1 MKGPNQQPAIDNR
14 QSFISAWLFDVYPS
28 EQGVTLWFID
38 TNGNRLHSF
47 RHFKPYFFLHVHA
60 SDAKR
65 AVALGARCPI
75 PVSCIP
81 TTRTEIY
88 SGDSIDVLQVF
99 VNDPV
104 RFREVVWYYEKFFPH
119 YAFFNSDVSVEQQ
132 FLYETQ
138 LFPLALGDYEISSSG
153 ELLSWHLNDNREAPE
168 YALPPF
174 SIMQIRNSNDFVP
187 PKYQKF
193 LQLEISY
200 DNRTYALEQDSPTEL
215 LEALNWHLYRCDPD
229 ILVTDYGD
237 AVLLPK
243 LFSLSRQFHIPLLL
257 NRDAN
262 AKFGTTRESSFF
274 QYGKIVHKD
283 GAFTLAGRWHV
294 DAHNSFTL
302 AEADL
307 DGLFEMAR
315 LTQMCG
321 QRQGR
326 ASIGT
331 SMSSMQLSWAYRNNV
346 LIPSKKRE
354 PEEFKSAATLL
365 LADRGGLIFNPPLG
379 YHEDVAELDFVSMYP
394 SIMVNNNV
402 SPETINCRCCQPAR
416 SASLGQAGKAEK
428 NNEVPEL
435 GYTIC
440 TKRKGVV
447 PETLRAV
454 VANRAHYQRKKKEFK
469 GKDETLFRRYDC
481 RQSALKWML
490 VSCFG
495 YLGYKNA
502 RFGRIEAHES
512 VNAFSRDI
520 ILTAKEIAESRG
532 YRLLHGIIDCVWLK
546 KPGATQSDYEELARE
561 ISARVGIDIS
571 LVGIYNWILF
581 PASKTD
587 PTITTANHYVGWYKH
602 GDLKMR
608 GIEARRHDT
617 PKFIKNMQK
626 AMLDKMSTAKNVEEL
641 SALVPEVLEVAR
653 GFVSLLQSGR
663 ANPMELILKRHITHE
678 ADEYVN
684 NSISAVVSKMVEEMG
699 VHLSAGESIEFIIID
714 QSGKKK
720 PEKAKPIALYAFEDG
735 YDIEQYTELALRAVE
750 TLFFP
755 FGYDINRLKAY
766 FNVNQPKRKRLSGHP
781 KNQELPLFRIEI

>member
-1 MKGPNQQPAIDNR
+1 MSEMSYNWHS
-14 QSFISAWLFDVYPS
+14 SFSGWLFDVYPS
-28 EQGVTLWFID
+28 ERGVTLWFIGKD
-38 TNGNRLHSF
+38 GIRLSSF
-47 RHFKPYFFLHVHA
+47 RKFTPSFFLHLND
-60 SDAKR
+60 SDVKR
-65 AVALGARCPI
+65 AAVLANRCPV
-75 PVSCIP
+75 PVSLAA

-99 VNDPV
+99 VKDPM
-104 RFREVVWYYEKFFPH
+104 RFREVVWYFEKFFPH
-119 YAFFNSDVSVEQQ
+119 FAFFNSDVSVEQQ

-138 LFPLALGDYEISSSG
+138 LFPLALGEYEVNKEG
-153 ELLSWHLNDNREAPE
+153 ELLSWHLDDNREAVDYE
-168 YALPPF
+168 LPPF
-174 SIMQIRNSNDFVP
+174 SIMQLRNSNDFVP

-200 DNRTYALEQDSPTEL
+200 DNRTYALEQDSPREL
-215 LEALNWHLYRCDPD
+215 LEAFNWHLHHCDPD
-229 ILVTDYGD
+229 LLVTDYGD

-243 LFSLSRQFHIPLLL
+243 IMQLSRQFNIPLLL
-257 NRDAN
+257 NRDTEAQHR
-262 AKFGTTRESSFF
+262 TTKESSFF

-294 DAHNSFTL
+294 DTHNSFTVT
-302 AEADL
+302 EADL
-307 DGLFEMAR
+307 DGLFEMTR

-402 SPETINCRCCQPAR
+402 SPETINCRCC
-416 SASLGQAGKAEK
+416 K
-428 NNEVPEL
+428 NEAVPEL
-435 GYTIC
+435 RYTIC
-440 TKRKGVV
+440 EKRKGVV
-447 PETLRAV
+447 SETLRGV
-454 VANRAHYQRKKKEFK
+454 VAKRAHYKRKKKEFK
-469 GKDETLFRRYDC
+469 GKDEARFKRYDC

-532 YRLLHGIIDCVWLK
+532 YTLLHAIVDCVWLK
-546 KPGATQSDYEELARE
+546 KPGATQNDYEELARE
-561 ISARVGIDIS
+561 ISTRVGIDIS
-571 LVGIYNWILF
+571 LEGMYNWILF

-587 PTITTANHYVGWYKH
+587 PQITTANHYVGWYRH
-602 GDLKMR
+602 GEIKMR
-608 GIEARRHDT
+608 GIEARRRDT

-626 AMLDKMSTAKNVEEL
+626 AMLDKMSAAKNVEEV
-641 SALVPEVLEVAR
+641 SALVPEVLEIAR
-653 GFVSLLQSGR
+653 GFMVLLQSGR
-663 ANPMELILKRHITHE
+663 ANPMELVLKRHITRE
-678 ADEYVN
+678 ADEYLN
-684 NSISAVVSKMVEEMG
+684 NSIGAVVSKMVEAMG
-699 VHLSAGESIEFIIID
+699 VHLSAGESMEFIILD
-714 QSGKKK
+714 QTGKKK

-750 TLFFP
+750 TLLLP
-755 FGYDINRLKAY
+755 FGYDVQRLKAH
-766 FNVNQPKRKRLSGHP
+766 FGIGLPKQKRLQVP
-781 KNQELPLFRIEI
+781 KTIQELPLFQIQI

>member
-1 MKGPNQQPAIDNR
+1 MKKTNLSSEI
-14 QSFISAWLFDVYPS
+14 SHLSSLISAWLFDVYPS
-28 EQGVTLWFID
+28 ERGVTLWFID
-38 TNGNRLHSF
+38 KNGARLRYF
-47 RHFKPYFFLHVHA
+47 RKFTPSFFLHLND

-65 AVALGARCPI
+65 AEVLAGRCPV
-75 PVSCIP
+75 PVSLAT

-99 VNDPV
+99 VKDPM
-104 RFREVVWYYEKFFPH
+104 RFREVVWYFEKFFPH
-119 YAFFNSDVSVEQQ
+119 FAFFNSDVPVEQQ

-138 LFPLALGDYEISSSG
+138 LFPLALGEYEISSEG
-153 ELLSWHLNDNREAPE
+153 ELLSWNLDDDREASE
-168 YALPPF
+168 YELPPF
-174 SIMQIRNSNDFVP
+174 SIMQLRNSNDFVP

-200 DNRTYALEQDSPTEL
+200 DNRTYALEQDSPREL
-215 LEALNWHLYRCDPD
+215 LEAFNWHLHHCDPD
-229 ILVTDYGD
+229 LLVTNYGD
-237 AVLLPK
+237 AFLLPK
-243 LFSLSRQFHIPLLL
+243 ILQLSKQFNIPLLL
-257 NRDAN
+257 NRDTDAPHR
-262 AKFGTTRESSFF
+262 TTKESSFF

-294 DAHNSFTL
+294 DRKNSFTVS
-302 AEADL
+302 EANL
-307 DGLFEMAR
+307 DGLFEMTR
-315 LTQMCG
+315 LTQICG

-394 SIMVNNNV
+394 SIMVNNNI
-402 SPETINCRCCQPAR
+402 SPETINCRCCR
-416 SASLGQAGKAEK
+416 
-428 NNEVPEL
+428 NEAVPEL

-440 TKRKGVV
+440 EKRKGVV
-447 PETLRAV
+447 PETLRGV
-454 VANRAHYQRKKKEFK
+454 VAKRAHYKRKKKEFK
-469 GKDETLFRRYDC
+469 GKNEALFKRYDC

-532 YRLLHGIIDCVWLK
+532 YKLLHAIVDCVWLK
-546 KPGATQSDYEELARE
+546 KPGATQNDYEELARE
-561 ISARVGIDIS
+561 ISTRVGIEIS
-571 LVGIYNWILF
+571 LEGMYNWILF

-587 PTITTANHYVGWYKH
+587 PQITTANHYVGWYRH
-602 GDLKMR
+602 GDIKMR
-608 GIEARRHDT
+608 GIEARRRDT

-626 AMLDKMSTAKNVEEL
+626 AMLDKMSAAKNVEEI
-641 SALVPEVLEVAR
+641 SALVPEVLEIAR
-653 GFVSLLQSGR
+653 NFIAILQSGR
-663 ANPMELILKRHITHE
+663 ANPMELVLKRHITRE
-678 ADEYVN
+678 ADEYLN

-699 VHLSAGESIEFIIID
+699 VHLSAGESIEFIILD

-720 PEKAKPIALYAFEDG
+720 SEKAKPIALYAFEDG

-750 TLFFP
+750 TLLLP
-755 FGYDINRLKAY
+755 FGYDIQRLNAH
-766 FNVNQPKRKRLSGHP
+766 FRIDMPKQKRLQVPQKS
-781 KNQELPLFRIEI
+781 QELPLFQIQI

>member
-1 MKGPNQQPAIDNR
+1 MQSVVCHRQPSVNG
-14 QSFISAWLFDVYPS
+14 WLFDVYPS
-28 EQGVTLWFID
+28 KHGVTIWFID
-38 TNGNRLHSF
+38 NNGNRLHYS
-47 RHFKPYFFLHVHA
+47 RLFKPYFFLHLHA
-60 SDAKR
+60 SDTRR
-65 AVALGARCPI
+65 AVALGARCPV
-75 PVSCIP
+75 PLSFTP

-88 SGDSIDVLQVF
+88 SGDTIDVLQVF
-99 VNDPV
+99 VHDPM
-104 RFREVVWYYEKFFPH
+104 RFKEAVWYYETFFPH

-138 LFPLALGDYEISSSG
+138 LFPLALGEYEISTNG
-153 ELLSWHLNDNREAPE
+153 ELCAWHLDDSREAAD
-168 YALPPF
+168 YTLPPF

-200 DNRTYALEQDSPTEL
+200 DHRTYALEQDSPKEL
-215 LEALNWHLYRCDPD
+215 LESLNWHLYRCDPD

-243 LFSLSRQFHIPLLL
+243 LLSVSRQLHIPLLL
-257 NRDAN
+257 NRDA
-262 AKFGTTRESSFF
+262 AAEIGTTKESSFF

-283 GAFTLAGRWHV
+283 GACILAGRWHV
-294 DAHNSFTL
+294 DAHNSFTVE
-302 AEADL
+302 EADL

-379 YHEDVAELDFVSMYP
+379 YHEDVAELDFASMYP
-394 SIMVNNNV
+394 SIMVNHNV
-402 SPETINCRCCQPAR
+402 SPETINCRCCSHGGPAALR
-416 SASLGQAGKAEK
+416 YSGGTDIEHT
-428 NNEVPEL
+428 VPEL

-440 TKRKGVV
+440 QKRTGVV

-454 VANRAHYQRKKKEFK
+454 IKNRAYYKRKKKECR
-469 GKDETLFRRYDC
+469 GKDDALYRRFDC

-520 ILTAKEIAESRG
+520 ILTAKEIAESCG
-532 YRLLHGIIDCVWLK
+532 YQLLHGIVDCIWLK
-546 KPGATQSDYEELARE
+546 KPGATQSDYEALARE

-571 LVGIYNWILF
+571 LEGIYNWILF

-587 PTITTANHYVGWYKH
+587 AQITTANHYVGWYKH

-608 GIEARRHDT
+608 GIEARRHDM
-617 PKFIKNMQK
+617 PQFVKNMQR
-626 AMLDKMSTAKNVEEL
+626 AMLEKMSTATTIEAL
-641 SALVPEVLEVAR
+641 SALLPEVLEIAR
-653 GFVSLLQSGR
+653 GFISLLRSGR
-663 ANPMELILKRHITHE
+663 ANPMDLVMKRHITHE

-699 VHLSAGESIEFIIID
+699 VHLSAGESIEFIILD
-714 QSGKKK
+714 QSGKKR
-720 PEKAKPIALYAFEDG
+720 PEKAKPLALYAFEDG
-735 YDIEQYTELALRAVE
+735 YDIEQYTELALRAIE
-750 TLFFP
+750 TLLLP
-755 FGYDINRLKAY
+755 FGYDRDRLKVFFDIARS
-766 FNVNQPKRKRLSGHP
+766 KRKHLPGRV
-781 KNQELPLFRIEI
+781 KNQGLPLFNIEI

>member
-1 MKGPNQQPAIDNR
+1 MKKTNLSSEISHLPSP
-14 QSFISAWLFDVYPS
+14 ISAWLFDVYPS
-28 EQGVTLWFID
+28 ERGVTLWFIGRD
-38 TNGNRLHSF
+38 GARLRCF
-47 RHFKPYFFLHVHA
+47 RKFTPSFFLHL
-60 SDAKR
+60 SNPDAKR
-65 AVALGARCPI
+65 AAVLANRCP
-75 PVSCIP
+75 VSVSLAA

-99 VNDPV
+99 VHDPM
-104 RFREVVWYYEKFFPH
+104 RFKEVVWYFEKFFPH
-119 YAFFNSDVSVEQQ
+119 FAFFNSDVSVEQQ

-138 LFPLALGDYEISSSG
+138 LFPLALGEYEVSKEG

-168 YALPPF
+168 YKLPPF
-174 SIMQIRNSNDFVP
+174 SIMHLRNSPDFVGMP

-200 DNRTYALEQDSPTEL
+200 DNRTYALEQDSPREL
-215 LEALNWHLYRCDPD
+215 LEAFNWHLHHCDPD
-229 ILVTDYGD
+229 LLVTDYGD

-243 LFSLSRQFHIPLLL
+243 IMQLSKQFNIPLLL
-257 NRDAN
+257 NRDTEAQHR
-262 AKFGTTRESSFF
+262 TTKESSFF

-294 DAHNSFTL
+294 DTNNSFTVS
-302 AEADL
+302 EADL
-307 DGLFEMAR
+307 DGLFEMTR

-402 SPETINCRCCQPAR
+402 SPETINCRCC
-416 SASLGQAGKAEK
+416 K
-428 NNEVPEL
+428 NEAVPEL

-440 TKRKGVV
+440 EKRRGVV
-447 PETLRAV
+447 PETLRGV
-454 VANRAHYQRKKKEFK
+454 VAKRAYYKRKKKEFK
-469 GKDETLFRRYDC
+469 GKDEVLFKRYDC

-512 VNAFSRDI
+512 VNAFSRDV

-532 YRLLHGIIDCVWLK
+532 YKLLHAIIDCVWLK
-546 KPGATQSDYEELARE
+546 KPGATQDDYEELARE
-561 ISARVGIDIS
+561 ISTRVGIDIS
-571 LVGIYNWILF
+571 LEGMYNWILF

-587 PTITTANHYVGWYKH
+587 PQITTANHYVGWYRH
-602 GDLKMR
+602 GDIKMR
-608 GIEARRHDT
+608 GIEARRRDT

-626 AMLDKMSTAKNVEEL
+626 AMLDKMSAAKNVEEV
-641 SALVPEVLEVAR
+641 SALVPEVLEIAR
-653 GFVSLLQSGR
+653 GFIAILQSGR
-663 ANPMELILKRHITHE
+663 ANPMELVLKRHITHE
-678 ADEYVN
+678 ADEYLN
-684 NSISAVVSKMVEEMG
+684 NSISAVVSKMVEAMG
-699 VHLSAGESIEFIIID
+699 VHLSAGESIEFIILD

-735 YDIEQYTELALRAVE
+735 YDITQYTELALRAVE
-750 TLFFP
+750 TLLLP
-755 FGYDINRLKAY
+755 FGYDVQRLKAH
-766 FNVNQPKRKRLSGHP
+766 FKIGIPKQKRLQVPQKS
-781 KNQELPLFRIEI
+781 QELPLFRIQV